1 MMKYFSKEDVRKIIQ
16 DAFNFIDN
24 GKVVWKDMAFLGH
37 PGFYFFHTKKELE
50 QKIESQLVKDKY
62 NQYDL
67 CYIMNSLIK
76 FMLSKYDSHTRI
88 LFSEGRYLPI
98 ELKIVDN
105 EVYIINV
112 SSKFNKF
119 KAWKVLEING
129 VIVSKLLNEIEEICC
144 YSTEE
149 YLRTRQVSI
158 LEDIDMLRTLPSI
171 DSTTFE
177 FDFLVS
183 DGENSEVISFDINN
197 LVDEVEASFLPENYS
212 YELVND
218 CVVIHYNACRDKDKM
233 EELIKKISTIHSD
246 KYIIDLRYNGGGDS
260 SIIRPLIEFLKGKM
274 VVVLINEYV
283 FSSGRM
289 ALVELKKIGAYV
301 IGTNISTSLNAFGN
315 NPSEYRMDGTDL
327 IVKKSSNY
335 FLYDSEYNCES
346 FSKNNFFEYFKDK
359 TALLEP
365 VFISPDLEVKETVDD
380 IVAGRDIQMKMAFQY
395 LEEKFNG
402 KSSV

>member
-1 MMKYFSKEDVRKIIQ
+1 MMKCFSKNEAKKVIQ

-24 GKVVWKDMAFLGH
+24 GKVVWKDMEFFGH

-76 FMLSKYDSHTRI
+76 FMLSKYDSHTKV

-119 KAWKVLEING
+119 KTWKVLEING

-149 YLRTRQVSI
+149 YLRARQVSI
-158 LEDIDMLRTLPSI
+158 LVDIDMLRTLPSI
-171 DSTTFE
+171 DSANFK
-177 FDFLVS
+177 FDFLVG
-183 DGENSEVISFDINN
+183 DGVHREVISFDINN
-197 LVDEVEASFLPENYS
+197 LVDEVEESFLPKNYS
-212 YELVND
+212 YELIND
-218 CVVIHYNACRDKDKM
+218 CIVIHYNSCRDKDKM
-233 EELIKKISTIHSD
+233 EELIKKISTIRSD

-315 NPSEYRMDGTDL
+315 NPSEYKIDGTEL
-327 IVKKSSNY
+327 IVKRSSNY

-346 FSKNNFFEYFKDK
+346 FSKNNFFEYFKDRK
-359 TALLEP
+359 ALLEP
-365 VFISPDLEVKETVDD
+365 VFISPDLEVKETVND
-380 IVAGRDIQMKMAFQY
+380 IVNGRDRQMMAAFQY
-395 LEEKFNG
+395 LEDNF
-402 KSSV
+402 

>member
-1 MMKYFSKEDVRKIIQ
+1 MVKSFSKEEARKIIQ

-24 GKVVWKDMAFLGH
+24 EKVVWKDMEFLGH
-37 PGFYFFHTKKELE
+37 PGFYFFHTKNELE
-50 QKIESQLVKDKY
+50 QKIENQLVKDKY
-62 NQYDL
+62 DQYDL
-67 CYIMNSLIK
+67 CYIMNFLIK
-76 FMLSKYDSHTRI
+76 FMLSKYDSHTKV

-112 SSKFNKF
+112 SSRFSKF
-119 KAWKVLEING
+119 KTWKVLEVNG
-129 VIVSKLLNEIEEICC
+129 VIVSKLLEEIEKICC

-171 DSTTFE
+171 DSATLR

-183 DGENSEVISFDINN
+183 DGENREVISFDINN
-197 LVDEVEASFLPENYS
+197 LVDEIGGGFLPENYS
-212 YELVND
+212 YEIVND
-218 CVVIHYNACRDKDKM
+218 CVVIHYNSCRDREKM
-233 EELIKKISTIHSD
+233 EELIKNISKTQVD

-260 SIIRPLIEFLKGKM
+260 SIIRPLIEFLRGKK

-289 ALVELKKIGAYV
+289 ALVELKRIGAYV
-301 IGTNISTSLNAFGN
+301 IGANISTSLNAFGN
-315 NPSEYRMDGTDL
+315 NPSEYKIEGTDL
-327 IVKKSSNY
+327 IVKRSSSY
-335 FLYDSEYNCES
+335 FLYDNDYNCTS
-346 FSKNNFFEYFKDK
+346 FSKNNFFEYFKDRK
-359 TALLEP
+359 ELLEP
-365 VFISPDLEVKETVDD
+365 VFIRPDLEIIETVDD
-380 IVAGRDIQMKMAFQY
+380 TVTGRDRQLLAAFQY